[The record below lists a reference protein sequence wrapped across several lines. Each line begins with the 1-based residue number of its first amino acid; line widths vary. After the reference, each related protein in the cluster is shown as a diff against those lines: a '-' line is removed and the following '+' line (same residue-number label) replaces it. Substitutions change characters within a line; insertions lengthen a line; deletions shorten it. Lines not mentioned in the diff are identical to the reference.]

1 MKLFSIKLSKK
12 QKITISII
20 SVILTALVVAGI
32 YLMSMVKPP
41 EMIERPTV
49 IEYFADGYKIK
60 DITRNTSKTG
70 DVYTILLV
78 GRDKVGLN
86 TDTIMV
92 VSFDTINYTVNAV
105 SIPRDTMSANV
116 SRTTKKINAAY
127 SIGGKANPTQLKKEV
142 EQLLGFSIDRYA
154 VINLDVFV
162 NIIDLIG
169 GVEVDV
175 PRKMYYHDPDQNLTI
190 DLKAGLQRLDGN
202 DAMGFVRYR
211 SGYATGDLGRIDAQ
225 KIFIEALAKEVLRPS
240 IITKVPSIV
249 EEVFANI
256 DTDFSMGEI
265 VWLAT
270 EALHVDLE
278 EGINIF
284 MLPGYSQTV
293 GLSYY
298 FAYENQWLEMLN
310 EYLNPTHSEIIAS
323 DLRLAKPS
331 DGGTI
336 TNTAPKVEVEEE
348 VLEETL
354 EEDETLEDGLVD
366 DTLSDD
372 TSSDDTSSDDT
383 SDNDTSSDNSTDDN
397 STNNDTSN
405 DDTADNTEDTPL
417 LDDENTST
425 ESENES
431 QEEVPSTDEV
441 TPEVETPEVSQPS
454 DTPSSSETT
463 QSETPTP
470 EVETPQVN
478 TDSEVSDP
486 EA

>member
-154 VINLDVFV
+154 VINLEVFV

-175 PRKMYYHDPDQNLTI
+175 PRKMYYHDPDQNLII

-336 TNTAPKVEVEEE
+336 TNTTTKEE
-348 VLEETL
+348 VLEEEEL
-354 EEDETLEDGLVD
+354 FEEEFSEDDDVLEDETGD
-366 DTLSDD
+366 DTSSDNTSND
-372 TSSDDTSSDDT
+372 NTSSDDTS
-383 SDNDTSSDNSTDDN
+383 NDNSSEDN

-405 DDTADNTEDTPL
+405 DDTTDNTEDTPL

-431 QEEVPSTDEV
+431 EEEVPSTDEV